1 MIAKFL
7 FVYFDL
13 VKWVAL
19 NLLFLFASMKKSP
32 STLSSVILW
41 SVISAAFIGPGTVTT
56 AVSAGANYGLGLLW
70 AVTFATF
77 GCIALQEISARIT
90 IASGLTFGESLL
102 KKFGPRNGQAL
113 QWIVGGS
120 VIFGCAAYEAGNILG
135 AVAGLNLLT
144 GASNTLLTII
154 ITLVSGIVLWIGGKN
169 WISNLMMVLVVMMG
183 VAFAALAFSQD
194 VSIINLAKSV
204 VTPVVPDGSQLI
216 VLGLIGTTIVPYNIF
231 IGAGIS
237 KGQTIPL
244 MRVGLIM
251 SIAIGGAITAA
262 ILIAGISINSF
273 NSFEEIAAAMQAQVG
288 EWGAY
293 ALALGLFAAGFSS
306 AITSPFAS
314 SLVATTV
321 FHFKDQWKV
330 KLTWM
335 LVLLTGFTFG
345 ISGVK
350 PIPVI
355 LAVQAL
361 NGLVLPLVTMYLI
374 IIVND
379 EEIVP
384 RTQQHDSRY
393 NIVLMIILLTVVLMG
408 ASNIDKSVST
418 TLKLIE
424 PNHPFVVLATTLLVM
439 IYPSWILYKKYRWF
453 KI

>member
-1 MIAKFL
+1 
-7 FVYFDL
+7 
-13 VKWVAL
+13 
-19 NLLFLFASMKKSP
+19 MKKPP

-56 AVSAGANYGLGLLW
+56 AVTAGANYGLALLW
-70 AVTFATF
+70 TVTFATF

-102 KKFGPRNGQAL
+102 KKFGPRNGLIL

-120 VIFGCAAYEAGNILG
+120 VVFGCAAYEAGNILG

-144 GASNTLLTII
+144 GASNTILTII
-154 ITLVSGIVLWIGGKN
+154 VTAVTGLVLWFRGKD
-169 WISNLMMVLVVMMG
+169 WISNLMMLLVVIMG
-183 VAFAALAFSQD
+183 IAFAALAFSQD
-194 VSIINLAKSV
+194 FTIVDLAKSTI
-204 VTPVVPDGSQLI
+204 TPVIPVGSELI

-244 MRVGLIM
+244 MRVGLGV
-251 SIAIGGAITAA
+251 SVAIGGAITAA
-262 ILIAGISINSF
+262 ILIAGISINRFDSF
-273 NSFEEIAAAMQAQVG
+273 HEIANAMSQQVG
-288 EWGAY
+288 KWGEY

-314 SLVATTV
+314 SLIATTV
-321 FHFKDQWKV
+321 FHFTTQWKV
-330 KLTWM
+330 RLVWM
-335 LVLLTGFTFG
+335 LVLLTGFIFG

-361 NGLVLPLVTMYLI
+361 NGLILPLITMYLI

-379 EEIVP
+379 DSIVP
-384 RTQQHDSRY
+384 RVHQHGSRY
-393 NIVLMIILLTVVLMG
+393 NIILMVILLAVLLIG
-408 ASNIDKSVST
+408 ISNVDKSVSA
-418 TLKLIE
+418 TLHLTE
-424 PNHPFVVLATTLLVM
+424 SSHPLVVLGMTIVVM
-439 IYPSWILYKKYRWF
+439 IYPLFVLYKKY
-453 KI
+453 K